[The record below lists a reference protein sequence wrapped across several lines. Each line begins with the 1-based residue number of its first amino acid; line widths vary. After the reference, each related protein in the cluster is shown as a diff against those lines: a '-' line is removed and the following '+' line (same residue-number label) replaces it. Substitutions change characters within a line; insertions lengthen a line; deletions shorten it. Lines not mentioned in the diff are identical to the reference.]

1 MSLIASLFI
10 SLQRNRYYIECI
22 RRKFKAEKKLVIAQK
37 DSKIARIIAEKDCG
51 IAERDLEIA
60 SLKVELAAL
69 KAQQQAPPPGEEA
82 MADAA

>member
-1 MSLIASLFI
+1 MW
-10 SLQRNRYYIECI
+10 
-22 RRKFKAEKKLVIAQK
+22 RKFKAEKNLVIAEK
-37 DSKIARIIAEKDCG
+37 DYIIARIIAEKDCG

-82 MADAA
+82 MADAAWSATTSSPSGIPEEVVEMD